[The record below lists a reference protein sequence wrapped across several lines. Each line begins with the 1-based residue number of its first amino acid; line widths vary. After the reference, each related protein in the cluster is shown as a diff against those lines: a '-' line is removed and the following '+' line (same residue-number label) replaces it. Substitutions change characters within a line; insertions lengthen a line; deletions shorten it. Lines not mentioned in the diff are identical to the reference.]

1 MRLTGRYNPEIT
13 IYLGQRCGH
22 EAYRSVFTGMT
33 LALTSSRIILTRLL
47 EKQRYVNEIVAL
59 LSLTL
64 SIYNFYTW
72 LIVTFCLLVNAM
84 YEWNVTETNSCD
96 KLNIIG

>member
-47 EKQRYVNEIVAL
+47 EKQRYVNVIVAL

-64 SIYNFYTW
+64 SIYNFILYIYKKK
-72 LIVTFCLLVNAM
+72 LEKNIFFIVAVFLTFLV
-84 YEWNVTETNSCD
+84 V
-96 KLNIIG
+96 

>member
-64 SIYNFYTW
+64 SIYNFILYIYKKK
-72 LIVTFCLLVNAM
+72 LEKNIFFIVAVFLTFLV
-84 YEWNVTETNSCD
+84 V
-96 KLNIIG
+96 